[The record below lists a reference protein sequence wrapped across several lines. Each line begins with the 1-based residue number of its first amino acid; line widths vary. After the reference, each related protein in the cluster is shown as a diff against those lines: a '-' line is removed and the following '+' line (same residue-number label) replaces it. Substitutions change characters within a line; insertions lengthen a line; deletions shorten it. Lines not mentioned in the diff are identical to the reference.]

1 MTASNGTPTSVQKPS
16 SVEVAIASPAH
27 TLGKDLG
34 NAIGKHH
41 GAIAK
46 LWKKWG
52 QDAANHADNSS
63 VSLVKQTDFLNDCL
77 AGIRESLPKEASK
90 NLGRHIAYGME
101 AYLAARCKV
110 FGSTTAIPYFYQVA
124 GSNNPALFHM
134 EQKPETAKPAKTDAP
149 IEGEKAP
156 SIEDGDKPKT
166 ESPEAQKIALLA
178 LIKSGLEAGIVTMD
192 DITALVA

>member
-1 MTASNGTPTSVQKPS
+1 MTASNGTPTSKTKPP
-16 SVEVAIASPAH
+16 SVEDTIASPAH

-63 VSLVKQTDFLNDCL
+63 VSIAKQTDFLNDCL
-77 AGIRESLPKEASK
+77 QGIRETLPKEASK

-101 AYLAARCKV
+101 AYLVARCKV

-134 EQKPETAKPAKTDAP
+134 GQKPETAKPAKTDAP
-149 IEGEKAP
+149 KECDKP
-156 SIEDGDKPKT
+156 SSNEDGKKPKT
-166 ESPEAQKIALLA
+166 ESPEARKIALLA
-178 LIKSGLEAGIVTMD
+178 LIKAGLDEKLITMD
-192 DITALVA
+192 DVYKLTA